1 MGELCGF
8 AYPIFFSRLMKRC
21 FYFILLNLLLNRKDK
36 NMKTTNRALSLVL
49 ILALALSITACFK
62 PSIDVT
68 GLWEQA
74 NYTKDTTLG
83 KGATT
88 VEVEFIIEDQ
98 SITITLKTD
107 KTTLGEALYEH
118 KLIDDPSFFST
129 ANGIKADWNTN
140 QAWWKVCKGGQMTMV
155 GIDELI
161 LADGEH
167 YEIIYTIGY

>member
-1 MGELCGF
+1 
-8 AYPIFFSRLMKRC
+8 MK
-21 FYFILLNLLLNRKDK
+21 K
-36 NMKTTNRALSLVL
+36 TNRALSLVL
-49 ILALALSITACFK
+49 ILALALSLTACFK

-88 VEVEFIIEDQ
+88 VEVEFVIEDQ

-129 ANGIKADWNTN
+129 ANGIKADWNAN
-140 QAWWKVCKGGQMTMV
+140 QSWWKVCKGGEMTSGGV
-155 GIDELI
+155 SDLTLTNGD
-161 LADGEH
+161 H
-167 YEIIYTIGY
+167 YEIIYTIGF